1 MAARTILQTN
11 TLEEFRV
18 QFNALSQ
25 QDFGDIGTLD
35 SSISATSI
43 IGAMNE
49 LVSIVGANEGFFI
62 EDETPRYKGAIYHQ
76 RVKKMKNKINLITL
90 FPPYEKFSKV
100 NADFKCCIIRNPIE
114 RFVSAFRNRILYHR
128 DREFNNF
135 SIDMILKDLLRKNFT
150 NKHFLPQS
158 YFLGKKLDYYSFYS
172 DVKNIKLFEQNVN
185 DFFKKKITFPNIQIG
200 GKNFKINLSK
210 RQILLIEKIYSID
223 FELYNS

>member
-1 MAARTILQTN
+1 MSKY
-11 TLEEFRV
+11 V
-18 QFNALSQ
+18 VFN
-25 QDFGDIGTLD
+25 
-35 SSISATSI
+35 
-43 IGAMNE
+43 N
-49 LVSIVGANEGFFI
+49 NEGQSLVYYPCAKNANSSAKLFFMKHLGKDNEIFFI
-62 EDETPRYKGAIYHQ
+62 EDEIPRYKGTIYHQ

-135 SIDMILKDLLRKNFT
+135 SIDMILKDLLRKKFT

-200 GKNFKINLSK
+200 GKNFKISLSK